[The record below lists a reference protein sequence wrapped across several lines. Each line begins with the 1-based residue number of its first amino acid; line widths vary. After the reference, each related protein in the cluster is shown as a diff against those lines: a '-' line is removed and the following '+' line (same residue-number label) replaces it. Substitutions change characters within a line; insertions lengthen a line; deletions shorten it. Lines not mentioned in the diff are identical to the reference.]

1 MENWIGELAALGT
14 AISFSF
20 GSTLFTLSGRRIGS
34 PLVTRTRLFIAATA
48 AILVHWIIIGEPL
61 PLDAGAHPW
70 FWLGLSGLVGL
81 ALGDA
86 SLFQA
91 FVMLGPR
98 LSMLVM
104 ALAPVLSVILAW
116 LFLGETLTM
125 RELTGI
131 GLTVAGIAWVV
142 SERRGRKRGFT
153 PEVEDDDTTRTYIIG
168 LLFALGGALGQ
179 AGGLILSKVGL
190 ANEFSPLSAN
200 AIRLFVAALFI
211 WILPLLNRRLAQDVK
226 TLRAQPVVVV
236 MITIGALIG
245 STLGVWLSLV
255 AVQRTEVGIA
265 STLMALT
272 PIFLLPVG
280 YFVFKETISWQAILG
295 TLLAFG
301 GSALLFL

>member
-20 GSTLFTLSGRRIGS
+20 GSTLFSLSGRRIGS
-34 PLVTRTRLFIAATA
+34 PLVTRTRLFIAAVA
-48 AILVHWIIIGEPL
+48 AILVHWIFMGEPL
-61 PLDAGAHPW
+61 PLDAGTHPW

-91 FVMLGPR
+91 FVLIGPR

-116 LFLGETLTM
+116 LFLGETLTLQ
-125 RELTGI
+125 ELIGI
-131 GLTVAGIAWVV
+131 GLTVAGIVWVV

-153 PEVEDDDTTRTYIIG
+153 PEAEDDDSTRTYIFG

-190 ANEFSPLSAN
+190 ANDFPTLSAN
-200 AIRLFVAALFI
+200 AIRLFVAVLAI
-211 WILPLLNRRLAQDVK
+211 WILPLLHRCLTKDLT
-226 TLRAQPVVVV
+226 TLRAKPGVVV

-255 AVQRTEVGIA
+255 AVQQTQVGIA

-295 TLLAFG
+295 TLLAFA